1 MTTTS
6 SSGPRAAGK
15 SRAGGSVQ
23 CVHSDGWQPADTY
36 TPPPSH
42 FSVPLLAG
50 GDASL
55 ASNQLRREGGSGPR
69 LNSGRKEERPPAQ
82 ATADNGGGQSA
93 TEGERRKTLED
104 GKKAEEERFILAIAD
119 EHLDQASSLLS
130 SVRRDQRGAGEEG
143 GLPLALDIETNIGRL
158 EETRERIGN
167 AIEIYQAV
175 QERRGEV
182 GDESYPPPLSH
193 NPNVTFQATVN
204 VEHKVRKELK
214 EVVITRTSRGR
225 RSGVEDDRREGQLWE
240 GKLGGGSAPGEFDTL
255 LLPRHN
261 LALLNSKKSQ
271 PRLTLVIFCKQ
282 TQNHG
287 GEVTNSAA
295 PAVAKT
301 TRAAKSSLKI
311 GQSIASPPD

>member
-1 MTTTS
+1 MVYCLRVTTS
-6 SSGPRAAGK
+6 SSSGSSEPRATGK
-15 SRAGGSVQ
+15 RRAGGSVQ
-23 CVHSDGWQPADTY
+23 CVHSDGWQQPANSA
-36 TPPPSH
+36 PPH

-50 GDASL
+50 GDASQ
-55 ASNQLRREGGSGPR
+55 ASNQLRRERGSGPR

-93 TEGERRKTLED
+93 TQGERRKTLED
-104 GKKAEEERFILAIAD
+104 GKEAEEVRIILAIAD
-119 EHLDQASSLLS
+119 EHLDQAGSLLS

-182 GDESYPPPLSH
+182 GEESYPPPPPRS
-193 NPNVTFQATVN
+193 PNVTFQATVN

-240 GKLGGGSAPGEFDTL
+240 GKLDGGSSPCEWSTL
-255 LLPRHN
+255 LPSHYLP
-261 LALLNSKKSQ
+261 LLKGKKFQ
-271 PRLTLVIFCKQ
+271 PRLTLVISVSKCKI
-282 TQNHG
+282 T
-287 GEVTNSAA
+287 
-295 PAVAKT
+295 
-301 TRAAKSSLKI
+301 LW
-311 GQSIASPPD
+311 